1 MNIRRGLKVST
12 KLKEANAVELKNYMI
27 YAKDFYDKYFMKN
40 PGKLNIVTKTV
51 FISTEEPNI
60 IEECLRE

>member
-12 KLKEANAVELKNYMI
+12 ELKEANAVELKDYML

-40 PGKLNIVTKTV
+40 PDKLNSVRKTV

-60 IEECLRE
+60 TEECLRE